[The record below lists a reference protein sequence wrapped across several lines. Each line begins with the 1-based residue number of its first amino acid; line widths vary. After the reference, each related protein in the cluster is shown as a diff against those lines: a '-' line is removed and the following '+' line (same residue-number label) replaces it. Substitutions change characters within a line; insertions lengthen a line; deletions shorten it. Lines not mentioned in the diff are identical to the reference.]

1 VDREAYVLF
10 GLVTAIG
17 FLVAGL
23 RSSALRRYRRL
34 LDRREVAGG
43 GTPRATFAGRRADVG
58 FLTAS
63 YGTHQPAKVQVALQ
77 CATAVRLEAHAR
89 SLATAARTALGIY
102 RGQSTGIDEL
112 DRRYL
117 FLSLEPEGK
126 AALARDP
133 VRKALL
139 TLADRGV
146 DHVLLTNGWL
156 TVEMPMTF
164 VLPPARG
171 RVQDALVAM
180 SAMASGV
187 GSTLEPDAR
196 TLDGNVPEGPPW
208 PAPRAS
214 DAAVVGPARMAA
226 LFLALSFAF
235 FIVGPLW
242 NFNGRI
248 PSATRLAMVEARLPT
263 LALLATVGGFVSS
276 LVAPRRPALW
286 ALELSW
292 PLIVHAVIA
301 GAIYLV
307 LRLSGVPEI
316 REALGREL
324 EAIPAGTRTAA
335 FAAALGFGGGFGGA
349 LVAQRFNRNSEDS

>member
-1 VDREAYVLF
+1 VNREAYVLF

-17 FLVAGL
+17 FLVAGV

-34 LDRREVAGG
+34 LDRPASSGG
-43 GTPRATFAGRRADVG
+43 GTAPATFAGRRAHVG
-58 FLTAS
+58 FLSAN
-63 YGTHQPAKVQVALQ
+63 YGTHQPAGVLIAVE

-102 RGQSTGIDEL
+102 RAQSTGIDEL

-117 FLSLEPEGK
+117 FLSLEPEVK
-126 AALARDP
+126 AALGRDA

-156 TVEMPMTF
+156 TAEMPMTF
-164 VLPPARG
+164 VLPPSRG
-171 RVQDALVAM
+171 RVKDALAAM
-180 SAMASGV
+180 SAVAS
-187 GSTLEPDAR
+187 SIEPMSRPRASSDVVTEEPA
-196 TLDGNVPEGPPW
+196 W

-214 DAAVVGPARMAA
+214 DAAVVGPARVAA
-226 LFLALSFAF
+226 FFLAMSFAF
-235 FIVGPLW
+235 FIVGSLW

-263 LALLATVGGFVSS
+263 LALLATAGGFVSS

-286 ALELSW
+286 ALDLSW
-292 PLIVHAVIA
+292 PLLVHAMIA

-335 FAAALGFGGGFGGA
+335 LAAAIGFGGGLAGA
-349 LVAQRFNRNSEDS
+349 LVGGRFNRNSEDS